1 MIQTI
6 KGMQKGNAEQVVN
19 GLMQQN
25 PEFAKAVRS
34 VVQNGYDGKA
44 TFYEAA
50 RAKGMSDDQINNFLS
65 QVKMLIS

>member
-6 KGMQKGNAEQVVN
+6 KGMQRGNAEQVVN
-19 GLMQQN
+19 GLMLQN
-25 PEFAKAVRS
+25 PDFAKAVKS

-50 RAKGMSDDQINNFLS
+50 RAKGMNDDQINEFLS
-65 QVKMLIS
+65 QVKTLVS